1 MISILHKSSKS
12 TEINMIR
19 IGCIH
24 EEIDTHT
31 KKFEMQPKVAVNGH
45 TFRWNNHKKHMYK
58 CDLIL
63 KKLSC

>member
-1 MISILHKSSKS
+1 
-12 TEINMIR
+12 MIR